1 MDDQVWEETKN
12 RGALMTIEKPE
23 NKTQHVH
30 ILMAPSEV
38 EAIDDWGFKNRIRT
52 KGEAIRR
59 LCQMGMNLDQLSD
72 ELNTTVESAGRVYA
86 SVIDRLHDA
95 LKDDRLD
102 VEERAK
108 LATMISA
115 DLLEPFRQLIMRSAE
130 VMQLTRPYRE
140 SENLDDAAKLVEDF
154 RIAMEEVSD
163 NTPITVPGNFPLG
176 KNTES

>member
-1 MDDQVWEETKN
+1 MNVQVWEETGN
-12 RGALMTIEKPE
+12 RGALMAIEKPE

-72 ELNTTVESAGRVYA
+72 DLNTTIESAGQIYA
-86 SVIDRLHDA
+86 SVIDRLYDI

-130 VMQLTRPYRE
+130 VTQLTRPYRE
-140 SENLDDAAKLVEDF
+140 SENLDDAAKLVESF
-154 RIAMEEVSD
+154 RNAMAEVSE
-163 NTPITVPGNFPLG
+163 NAPISVEGNFPKG
-176 KNTES
+176 KSIDS